1 MKKSQNWWRLAVSL
15 LWLALIYFQ
24 SALPAPTSQAES
36 GGILAVVQTVFPWMT
51 NLLLRKIAHF
61 TEYAVLG
68 ALFASFFA
76 RARNPILLKPLAFGA
91 FAALGDETLQLFVPG
106 RSGQLSDVWLD
117 MAGVA
122 CGALLVW
129 LIRKIRKH

>member
-1 MKKSQNWWRLAVSL
+1 M
-15 LWLALIYFQ
+15 
-24 SALPAPTSQAES
+24 
-36 GGILAVVQTVFPWMT
+36 VQTVFPWMT

-68 ALFASFFA
+68 ALFAAFFA
-76 RARNPILLKPLAFGA
+76 RTRNPILLKPLAFGA
-91 FAALGDETLQLFVPG
+91 FAALSDETLQLFVPG

-129 LIRKIRKH
+129 LIHKIRKH